1 MSPKTLASPS
11 RGAYRFPGDAD
22 IHPGGLVVETTLG
35 RSEGGVAWE
44 TPHEALLGFA
54 RELRDGGMPLCEEFA
69 EMILVDWAEDAL
81 AVYPTEAAA
90 ELFAEPMTAAESA
103 STLVLAT
110 AAARARDAGLDDES
124 LLRLMALA
132 TVFVARFE
140 SYLAERGTPD
150 PQ

>member
-1 MSPKTLASPS
+1 MPAGVGYCI
-11 RGAYRFPGDAD
+11 RGDA
-22 IHPGGLVVETTLG
+22 LVKTTLG

-44 TPHEALLGFA
+44 APHEVLLAFA
-54 RELRDGGMPLCEEFA
+54 RELRDGGVPLCEEFA
-69 EMILVDWAEDAL
+69 EMVMVDRADDKL
-81 AVYPTEAAA
+81 AASASRAVV

-132 TVFVARFE
+132 TVFAARFE

-150 PQ
+150 TK